1 MNIDKNYFLS
11 RLNAGEKI
19 DIIGQELAAL
29 MTDALNEYEAEQKAA
44 AAKRAE
50 AEKEEAKRDLVAE
63 MVEIIQELAIL
74 EGMDPDDFVCDEE
87 DVQELTEGIT
97 NMFRTLV
104 ELKRLL
110 REPVKPAGK
119 SGKSDDEILTNFI
132 TSLM

>member
-19 DIIGQELAAL
+19 DTIGQELAAL

-74 EGMDPDDFVCDEE
+74 EGMDPNDFICSEE

-119 SGKSDDEILTNFI
+119 SGKSDDEILANFI